1 MKQGI
6 QGFRCYLQKAPSS
19 YFAFN
24 FLFMV
29 HAIGIIPAR
38 YASTRLPGKP
48 LVDLG
53 GKSMIQRVVEQ
64 ASQAQLQR
72 VVVAT
77 DDERILEHVRG
88 FGGEAVLTS
97 PDHPSGTDRVFD
109 AYQQLGIATDCIIN
123 IQGDEPF
130 IHPAQINAL
139 VALFATE
146 NAPQL
151 ATLVKPVLSEEEL
164 FSPHLPKVV
173 LDAAGHALYFSRHP
187 IPYHRQAAPAQWL
200 TEHRYLRHIGLY
212 AYRPDVLATITQLPP
227 SSLEQ
232 AESLEQLRWLENG
245 YRILTA
251 ETELETIGIDTP
263 EDVERARKQLA
274 MHAG

>member
-1 MKQGI
+1 M
-6 QGFRCYLQKAPSS
+6 
-19 YFAFN
+19 
-24 FLFMV
+24 

-53 GKSMIQRVVEQ
+53 GQSMIQRVVGQ
-64 ASQAQLQR
+64 ARQSGLSR

-77 DDERILEHVRG
+77 DDARILEHVLG

-97 PDHPSGTDRVFD
+97 PNHPSGTDRVWD
-109 AYQQLGIATDCIIN
+109 AYQQLNVQADCIIN

-130 IHPAQINAL
+130 IHPAQIDAL
-139 VALFATE
+139 IKLFARPQP
-146 NAPQL
+146 PQL
-151 ATLVKPVLSEEEL
+151 ATLVKPVLSDEEL

-173 LDAAGHALYFSRHP
+173 LDTSGHALYFSRHP
-187 IPYHRQAAPAQWL
+187 LPFQRQHAQPEWRQQ
-200 TEHRYLRHIGLY
+200 HRYLRHIGLY
-212 AYRPDVLATITQLPP
+212 AYRPDILAEITQLAP
-227 SSLEQ
+227 SPLEL
-232 AESLEQLRWLENG
+232 AESLEQLRWLEHG

-263 EDVERARKQLA
+263 EDVERALSYLRRQQ
-274 MHAG
+274 